1 MKTSGKN
8 IKKCSPRA
16 EEIFLI
22 AAFAESNFDGK
33 GKLGKTFR
41 QERPV
46 CCGKVID
53 LLQAHVT
60 FRDVTISG
68 KSFTVLEPYCP
79 SCGRKIKATYQIL
92 S

>member
-1 MKTSGKN
+1 MKASGKN
-8 IKKCSPRA
+8 IKKCRPRA
-16 EEIFLI
+16 EELFLI

-46 CCGKVID
+46 CCGMVID
-53 LLQAHVT
+53 LFQAHVT
-60 FRDVTISG
+60 FRDVPISG
-68 KSFTVLEPYCP
+68 KSYTVLEPYCQ
-79 SCGRKIKATYQIL
+79 SCGRKVKAKYQIF